1 MSLSLSMCI
10 DLSRDRFSSNLWKPL
25 VRILEFTL
33 EAHQHNSHICVLLFF
48 FSELLHFL
56 QNKKKPLLKIHSA
69 VSLYVH
75 QIFLHRSSSNLWRLL
90 VSMIFRNT
98 LEAPPQW
105 LHCCFSIQ
113 NFFNSGKPKKT
124 KERKKNLLKFLMLSV
139 YMHQIFLLN
148 WRSKFVHVIF
158 VSK

>member
-1 MSLSLSMCI
+1 
-10 DLSRDRFSSNLWKPL
+10 
-25 VRILEFTL
+25 
-33 EAHQHNSHICVLLFF
+33 
-48 FSELLHFL
+48 
-56 QNKKKPLLKIHSA
+56 
-69 VSLYVH
+69 
-75 QIFLHRSSSNLWRLL
+75 